1 MKKVWIASIFVI
13 LMLMIPFTNVV
24 GTSEVGEDCN
34 CKPINDIQ
42 VVRIERL
49 LDRLES
55 RINFIL
61 LKYGDIPEVAEKN
74 EEIYD
79 KISTLKEIN
88 NELKLNSS
96 LLDFPN
102 ICSILDNYF
111 NLLWDI
117 REKISDIYWFFI
129 FFTFVSVLI
138 EMIMTFIWTI
148 GFVLGCWNWPV

>member
-1 MKKVWIASIFVI
+1 MKKVWIASILAI
-13 LMLMIPFTNVV
+13 LMLTVPLTSVV
-24 GTSEVGEDCN
+24 SANEIEDCN